1 MVACQAYLV
10 SPRKAFRKVD
20 AGVFYV
26 DPLFKKGTDT
36 MEKVKVSSGMQ
47 FSAGV
52 NAGALA
58 GASGPIQHSPR
69 TAQARKSRSG
79 FWLVV
84 LGAALWGVDP
94 LFRVILLKSLT
105 SAQIVLI
112 EHLIIAL
119 FAIPVLW
126 KNRSELKGLGWRQ
139 GGALLF
145 ISWGGSAI
153 ATILFTLALSSGD
166 LNAVLLLQKMQ
177 PLFAILLAGL
187 LLKEKLPRH
196 FFGYLLIALL
206 GTYLLTFGFTM
217 PIGHWSDF
225 VQIGSLLSLGAA
237 ALWGGSTVMGR
248 LMVGTMKYE
257 TVTSLRFIL
266 ALPLLLA
273 ITWNEGAAWSL
284 PTGTSQIAAFSLNML
299 GQALLPGLLSLLV
312 YYKGLTTTKASVATL
327 AELSFPMVG
336 VLINWIAFQQLIT
349 VAQACG
355 FVLIWGTL
363 FLISRQGDTN
373 H

>member
-1 MVACQAYLV
+1 MMGKAKVNNGIRLQA
-10 SPRKAFRKVD
+10 
-20 AGVFYV
+20 G
-26 DPLFKKGTDT
+26 
-36 MEKVKVSSGMQ
+36 SG
-47 FSAGV
+47 
-52 NAGALA
+52 AGALVST
-58 GASGPIQHSPR
+58 SGQVQSSSR
-69 TAQARKSRSG
+69 TVEARKSRSG

-126 KNRSELKGLGWRQ
+126 KNRTELKGLGWKQ

-153 ATILFTLALSSGD
+153 ATILFTMALSSGD

-196 FFGYLLIALL
+196 FFGFLLVALL

-225 VQIGSLLSLGAA
+225 VQVGSLLSLGAA

-248 LMVGTMKYE
+248 MMVGHMKYE
-257 TVTSLRFIL
+257 TVTSLRFVL

-273 ITWNEGAAWSL
+273 ITWNEGAAWTL
-284 PTGTSQIAAFSLNML
+284 PAGTSQIAALSLNML

-336 VLINWIAFQQLIT
+336 VLVNWIAFQQMIT

-363 FLISRQGDTN
+363 FLISRQGAAN
-373 H
+373 Q

>member
-1 MVACQAYLV
+1 MMGKAKVNNGIRLQA
-10 SPRKAFRKVD
+10 
-20 AGVFYV
+20 G
-26 DPLFKKGTDT
+26 
-36 MEKVKVSSGMQ
+36 SG
-47 FSAGV
+47 
-52 NAGALA
+52 AGALV
-58 GASGPIQHSPR
+58 GTSGQVQSSSR
-69 TAQARKSRSG
+69 TVEARKSRSG

-126 KNRSELKGLGWRQ
+126 KNRTELKGLGWKQ

-153 ATILFTLALSSGD
+153 ATILFTMALSSGD

-196 FFGYLLIALL
+196 FFGFLLVALL

-225 VQIGSLLSLGAA
+225 VQVGSLLSLGAA

-248 LMVGTMKYE
+248 MMVGHMKYE
-257 TVTSLRFIL
+257 TVTSLRFVL

-273 ITWNEGAAWSL
+273 ITWNEGAAWTL
-284 PTGTSQIAAFSLNML
+284 PAGTSQIAALSLNML

-336 VLINWIAFQQLIT
+336 VLVNWIAFQQMIT

-363 FLISRQGDTN
+363 FLISRQGAAN
-373 H
+373 Q

>member
-1 MVACQAYLV
+1 MMGKAKVNNGIRLQA
-10 SPRKAFRKVD
+10 
-20 AGVFYV
+20 G
-26 DPLFKKGTDT
+26 
-36 MEKVKVSSGMQ
+36 SG
-47 FSAGV
+47 
-52 NAGALA
+52 AGALV
-58 GASGPIQHSPR
+58 GTSGQVQSSSR
-69 TAQARKSRSG
+69 TVEARKSRSG

-94 LFRVILLKSLT
+94 LFRVILLRSLT

-126 KNRSELKGLGWRQ
+126 KNRTELKGLGWKQ

-153 ATILFTLALSSGD
+153 ATILFTMALSSGD

-196 FFGYLLIALL
+196 FFGFLLVALL

-225 VQIGSLLSLGAA
+225 VQVGSLLSLGAA

-248 LMVGTMKYE
+248 MMVGHMKYE
-257 TVTSLRFIL
+257 TVTSLRFVL

-273 ITWNEGAAWSL
+273 ITWNEGAAWTL
-284 PTGTSQIAAFSLNML
+284 PAGTSQIAALSLNML

-336 VLINWIAFQQLIT
+336 VLVNWIAFQQMIT

-363 FLISRQGDTN
+363 FLISRQGAAN
-373 H
+373 Q

>member
-1 MVACQAYLV
+1 
-10 SPRKAFRKVD
+10 
-20 AGVFYV
+20 
-26 DPLFKKGTDT
+26 
-36 MEKVKVSSGMQ
+36 MEKANVNSGLRIQ
-47 FSAGV
+47 AGAG
-52 NAGALA
+52 AGALKST
-58 GASGPIQHSPR
+58 SGQVQQSS
-69 TAQARKSRSG
+69 AKAEARKSRSG

-94 LFRVILLKSLT
+94 LFRVILLDSLT

-119 FAIPVLW
+119 IAIPVLW
-126 KNRSELKGLGWRQ
+126 NNRAELKGLGWKQ

-153 ATILFTLALSSGD
+153 ATILFTMALSNGD

-187 LLKEKLPRH
+187 LLKEKLPRF
-196 FFGYLLIALL
+196 FFGFLVIALL

-225 VQIGSLLSLGAA
+225 VQVGSLLSLGAA

-248 LMVGTMKYE
+248 MMVGHMKYE
-257 TVTSLRFIL
+257 TVTSLRFVL

-273 ITWNEGAAWSL
+273 ITWNEGAAWNL
-284 PTGTSQIAAFSLNML
+284 PTGTSQITALSLNML

-336 VLINWIAFQQLIT
+336 VLINWIAFQQMIT
-349 VAQACG
+349 PAQVCG

-363 FLISRQGDTN
+363 FLISRQGAAKQ
-373 H
+373 

>member
-1 MVACQAYLV
+1 MGKAKVNNGIRLQA
-10 SPRKAFRKVD
+10 
-20 AGVFYV
+20 G
-26 DPLFKKGTDT
+26 
-36 MEKVKVSSGMQ
+36 SG
-47 FSAGV
+47 
-52 NAGALA
+52 AGALV
-58 GASGPIQHSPR
+58 GTSGQVQSSSR
-69 TAQARKSRSG
+69 TVEARKSRSG

-126 KNRSELKGLGWRQ
+126 KNRTELKGLGWKQ

-153 ATILFTLALSSGD
+153 ATILFTMALSSGD

-196 FFGYLLIALL
+196 FFGFLLVALL

-225 VQIGSLLSLGAA
+225 VQVGSLLSLGAA

-248 LMVGTMKYE
+248 MMVGHMKYE
-257 TVTSLRFIL
+257 TVTSLRFVL

-273 ITWNEGAAWSL
+273 ITWNEGAAWTL
-284 PTGTSQIAAFSLNML
+284 PAGTSQIAALSLNML

-336 VLINWIAFQQLIT
+336 VLVNWIAFQQMIT

-363 FLISRQGDTN
+363 FLISRQGAAN
-373 H
+373 Q